1 MGPARIPVICGA
13 ATLGIAALLM
23 VRRSKGMMQ
32 PSAVERTGD
41 EDEPSLDEI
50 GRRYLTKTAT
60 REHDAYTGGDKTSTG
75 LGFTARYNQ
84 ILAPFRHKHNVRFLE
99 IGVWYGKSV
108 AMWCDYFTS
117 GTCVVYGVDIHLD
130 RFREHRQELERMGAF
145 SRNHLSVHQFDTS
158 SEAFAC
164 WAHETLG
171 NGVDIVLDDGNHA
184 ASSQWQ
190 LFTLIFPLVAAG
202 GLYIIEDID
211 YPADF
216 FSECFETT
224 GFAAVIAAVAN
235 PSYLKSKAVDMAR
248 EAWVE
253 RANTKAKDKYKKLDS
268 SLKGLRRRLSQAETK
283 EEAEKLEKAI
293 VRKEEELSSMS
304 ADGSISRSDKSQ
316 VRAAFNERMR
326 IIEKLAASVESIEVR
341 EKNAVFR
348 KK

>member
-1 MGPARIPVICGA
+1 MGPARIPVFCGA

-23 VRRSKGMMQ
+23 VRRSQ
-32 PSAVERTGD
+32 ADAVCGENSGRR
-41 EDEPSLDEI
+41 DEPSLDEI
-50 GRRYLTKTAT
+50 GRRYLTNTAT
-60 REHDAYTGGDKTSTG
+60 RKQDAYTGGDKTSTG

-84 ILAPFRHKHNVRFLE
+84 ILAPFRHKHSVRFLE
-99 IGVWYGKSV
+99 IGVWYGKSL

-130 RFREHRQELERMGAF
+130 RFREHRHELERMGAF

-158 SEAFAC
+158 SEAFVC

-171 NGVDIVLDDGNHA
+171 NVDIVLDDGNHA

-216 FSECFETT
+216 FSDCFETT
-224 GFAAVIAAVAN
+224 GFTAVIAAVAN
-235 PSYLKSKAVDMAR
+235 PSYLKSKAIDVAR

-253 RANTKAKDKYKKLDS
+253 RANKKAKDKHTKLDS
-268 SLKGLRRRLSQAETK
+268 SVKGLRRRLNQAETK
-283 EEAEKLEKAI
+283 EQAKKLEEAI
-293 VRKEEELSSMS
+293 CRGEEELSSMS
-304 ADGSISRSDKSQ
+304 ADGISRSGKSRI
-316 VRAAFNERMR
+316 RAAFNEHMQ
-326 IIEKLAASVESIEVR
+326 IIAKLAESVESIEVR
-341 EKNAVFR
+341 EKNVVFR